1 MNKRNAPKNGMLPM
15 AILIVA
21 VLIITIKLIGLT
33 TDSVANPMA
42 DMAVESTGILTETL
56 STPEATERVETT
68 IAETTIAETTIAET
82 TIAETT
88 NTETIIDE
96 SSYYYKVNDVA
107 LYLHTFGH
115 LPPNYITKDEAK
127 EMGWV
132 SEKGN
137 LWDVADGRVIGGDYF
152 GNYEGNLPE
161 ASGRK
166 YYECDVNYGG
176 GYRDA
181 NRIVFSN
188 DGLIYYTDDHYKT
201 FKKLY

>member
-1 MNKRNAPKNGMLPM
+1 MNKRNAQKNGMLSI
-15 AILIVA
+15 AVLIVA
-21 VLIITIKLIGLT
+21 VLIIAIKFIGLT

-68 IAETTIAETTIAET
+68 TAETTTAETTT
-82 TIAETT
+82 AETT
-88 NTETIIDE
+88 NIETTIDE